1 MKRIYIEE
9 RSKVL
14 KMDIESLNEKDV
26 IEAALFLFDRPVKLS
41 ELSEI
46 VQKTENDIEQYIE
59 ELRDEH
65 LDLNTPYH
73 IINVEDEEYQLKLKD
88 EIAVHLHW
96 PFIKRSEVPRHL
108 LKVLSLIA
116 FKDYVLGERT
126 TPRKLQRLFGKQ
138 VLQDLDELQAMALIN
153 IDVQGKKREIKVT
166 EEFLNLFKLSNDP
179 NQIKVAIQMGLRN
192 YALRQLQLS
201 E

>member
-1 MKRIYIEE
+1 
-9 RSKVL
+9 
-14 KMDIESLNEKDV
+14 MDIESLNERDI
-26 IEAALFLFDRPVKLS
+26 IEAALFLFDRPLTRD

-46 VQKTENDIEQYIE
+46 VQKSENDIERYIE

-65 LDLNTPYH
+65 LDLNTAYH
-73 IINVEDEEYQLKLKD
+73 IINVEDKDIRAFQLKLKD
-88 EIAVHLHW
+88 EVAIHLHW

-116 FKDYVLGERT
+116 FKEYVLGERT
-126 TPRKLQRLFGKQ
+126 TPSKLQRLFGKQ
-138 VLQDLDELQAMALIN
+138 VLQDLDELKTMALIN
-153 IDVQGKKREIKVT
+153 IAVKGKKREIRVT
-166 EEFLNLFKLSNDP
+166 EDFLTLFKLSNDP

-192 YALRQLQLS
+192 YALRQLQMS